1 MIRRTFRGLVQLLGA
16 LGAGL
21 AILLV
26 LAAWRLSS
34 GPITLAFLS
43 PYIEKALSA
52 EDGSL
57 AIRLDNTILTWAGW
71 ERTLDVR
78 VLNVRAVG
86 AGGTAVA
93 VVPELSLSLSVKAL
107 IKGVVAP
114 RSIELYRPSL
124 QVARRE
130 DGTLEVGFGQGAD
143 ASDVLSSRLLERL
156 SKEPDEI
163 GPMGYLSRIVVR
175 DADVLIVDRRLDTVW
190 HAPHAEVSLRR
201 DADGIEGEISLDLES
216 AGRVTRV
223 DLLGGYRRST
233 ERLDFGVRFSD
244 LVPATF
250 ARLSPHFAALAAA
263 AVPLS
268 GRLLVSL
275 KMDGGVEAVDFEMK
289 GGAGR
294 IDLPAPLAQSVGVA
308 GLTLNG
314 LYRGAD
320 QVLTVD
326 QLTVDLGEEGSLLM
340 PAADGHRTPLRS
352 LTARATLDEGGDHL
366 EVTSVEA
373 DLGGPT
379 ASLTADIRRDGGET
393 RIRAEGTLREVPA
406 DDAHLYWPAAWGRD
420 PHAWVTAN
428 LSAGRVVEAR
438 ASVEAV
444 VGAGGDV
451 AITSLTGDMRLAGM
465 TVDYLSPMPK
475 AVRVDGTATFTRQ
488 RFDISISKGE
498 VFGLTT
504 NEGHLT
510 FTGLDE
516 YDQYLDLDLVIQGPV
531 KRAIQL
537 IDRKPLGLASK
548 INIDPNQSSGEATTR
563 LKLYFILEKA
573 VTIDQVKVSAVSRMR
588 KLAVANAILGRSISN
603 GDLDLKIDNRSMVVS
618 GKANLGTIP
627 GTLEWRRN
635 FDDKAPVH
643 SIYVLKGTVGDKER
657 EEEFGLTFAP
667 FSPEFISGPIGAEVR
682 WEVLASGQGRMKT
695 KLDLSQASLAL
706 PEAGWSK
713 PAGDAGSA
721 EVDLALQGERI
732 TGIPSFTVAARDL
745 KARGSVAINAASGR
759 LERLDLAQLAFG
771 RTDLKGAMV
780 AGADGGWTVSVHGPS
795 FDLEPVMDDLFSD
808 DSAPTEPED
817 KPNLSVAV
825 DLGQVWIG
833 PGQAI
838 HQIRGTMAR
847 SAGKWRAVT
856 LAGVLV
862 GDRTL
867 TVRIEPGKDGNRN
880 LTVLSNDAGE
890 TLRTFGYYENM
901 IGGDLDIRGTFDDAV
916 PGAPLTGRL
925 TATDFRVIKAPV
937 LAHLVS
943 YVALTGIVDALQGPG
958 LSFSDL
964 DIPFTQHEGV
974 ITLKDGRVH
983 GSALG
988 FTASGKIFTHA
999 EVLDVE
1005 GTLVPA
1011 YAINSALGNIPFIG
1025 GLFSG
1030 GEKGGGVFAAT
1041 YKMTGPM
1048 EKPKVTVNPLSVLAP
1063 GFLRNLFGIFDGA
1076 DTPSPAAPEP
1086 APKLLAPR

>member
-1 MIRRTFRGLVQLLGA
+1 M
-16 LGAGL
+16 
-21 AILLV
+21 LV

-43 PYIEKALSA
+43 PYIERALSA

-57 AIRLDNTILTWAGW
+57 AIRLDDTILTWAGW

-107 IKGVVAP
+107 LKGIVAP

-124 QVARRE
+124 QVTRRE
-130 DGTLEVGFGQGAD
+130 DGTLEVGFGQGAE
-143 ASDVLSSRLLERL
+143 ASDVLSSRLLARL
-156 SKEPDEI
+156 SAEPDEV

-175 DADVLIVDRRLDTVW
+175 DADLMIVDRRLDTLW
-190 HAPHAEVSLRR
+190 RAPHAEVSLRR
-201 DADGIEGEISLDLES
+201 DADGVEGEISLDLES
-216 AGRVTRV
+216 DERVTRV
-223 DLLGGYRRST
+223 VLLGGYRRST
-233 ERLDFGVRFSD
+233 DRLDFGVRFSD

-250 ARLSPHFAALAAA
+250 ARLSPQFAALEGA

-268 GRLLVSL
+268 GRLLVSM

-289 GGAGR
+289 GGAGQ
-294 IDLPAPLAQSVGVA
+294 IDLPAPLAQSVEVA
-308 GLTLNG
+308 GLTVNG

-326 QLTVDLGEEGSLLM
+326 NLTVDLGEGGSLLM
-340 PAADGHRTPLRS
+340 PAADGHRAPLRS
-352 LTARATLDEGGDHL
+352 LTARLNLAEGGNHL
-366 EVTSVEA
+366 EVVSVEA

-379 ASLTADIRRDGGET
+379 ATLTADIRRDGGET
-393 RIRAEGTLREVPA
+393 RIRAEGTLQEVPA
-406 DDAHLYWPAAWGRD
+406 DDVGRYWPAAWGKD
-420 PHAWVTAN
+420 AHTWVTAN
-428 LSAGRVVEAR
+428 MSAGRVAEAR
-438 ASVEAV
+438 VNVEAV
-444 VGAGGDV
+444 VRGGDDV
-451 AITSLTGDMRLAGM
+451 AITHLSGDMRLVGM

-475 AVRVDGTATFTRQ
+475 AIRVDGTATFNRH
-488 RFDISISKGE
+488 RFDIAVSRGE
-498 VFGLTT
+498 AFGLTSS
-504 NEGHLT
+504 EGHLT

-516 YDQYLDLDLVIQGPV
+516 YDQYLEVDLAIQGPA

-537 IDRKPLGLASK
+537 IDHKPLGLASK
-548 INIDPNQSSGEATTR
+548 INIDPNQSSGDAKAR
-563 LKLYFILEKA
+563 LKLKFILEHDL
-573 VTIDQVKVSAVSRMR
+573 TIDQVTVSATARLR
-588 KLAVANAILGRSISN
+588 KLSVANAILGRSISN
-603 GDLDLKIDNRSMVVS
+603 GDLNLRLDNRSMVVS
-618 GKANLGTIP
+618 GKAHLGTIP

-635 FDDKAPVH
+635 FDDKAPVQAL
-643 SIYVLKGTVGDKER
+643 YVLKGTVDDKQR

-667 FSPEFISGPIGAEVR
+667 FSPEFIHGPIGADVR
-682 WEVLASGQGRMKT
+682 WEILASGQGRMKT

-713 PAGDAGSA
+713 PAGGAGSA
-721 EVDLALQGERI
+721 EVDLILQGERI

-745 KARGSVAINAASGR
+745 KVRGSVAIDEASGR
-759 LERLDLAQLAFG
+759 LERVDLAELAFG
-771 RTDLKGAMV
+771 RTDLKGAIV
-780 AGADGGWTVSVHGPS
+780 AGADGGWTVSAHGAS
-795 FDLEPVMDDLFSD
+795 FDLEPVIDDLFSD
-808 DSAPTEPED
+808 KSALKETEG

-825 DLGQVWIG
+825 DLDQVWIG

-838 HQIRGTMAR
+838 RQVRGTLAR
-847 SAGKWRAVT
+847 AGGKWRAVT
-856 LAGVLV
+856 LASVLV

-880 LTVLSNDAGE
+880 LTVVSNDAGE

-901 IGGDLDIRGTFDDAV
+901 VGGNLDIRGTFDDAA

-988 FTASGKIFTHA
+988 FTASGKIFTYA

-1011 YAINSALGNIPFIG
+1011 YAVNSALGNIPFIG

-1041 YKMTGPM
+1041 YKMTGPI

-1063 GFLRNLFGIFDGA
+1063 GFLRKLFGIFDGA
-1076 DTPSPAAPEP
+1076 DTPPPVPPAEP
-1086 APKLLAPR
+1086 APRLLAPR

>member
-1 MIRRTFRGLVQLLGA
+1 MQVLGA

-21 AILLV
+21 AIVLV

-34 GPITLAFLS
+34 GPITLGFLS

-52 EDGSL
+52 EDGSI
-57 AIRLDNTILTWAGW
+57 AVRLDTTILTWAGW

-107 IKGVVAP
+107 LKGIVAP

-130 DGTLEVGFGQGAD
+130 DGTLEVGFGQGAE

-156 SKEPDEI
+156 SAEPDEV
-163 GPMGYLSRIVVR
+163 GPMGYLSRVAIR
-175 DADVLIVDRRLDTVW
+175 DADVLIVDRQLDTVW
-190 HAPHAEVSLRR
+190 RAPHAEVSLRR
-201 DADGIEGEISLDLES
+201 DAAGIEGEASLDLE
-216 AGRVTRV
+216 GDERLTRV
-223 DLLGGYRRST
+223 VLLGGYRRG
-233 ERLDFGVRFSD
+233 EHRVDFGVKFSD

-250 ARLSPHFAALAAA
+250 ARLSSRLAALGGV

-275 KMDGGVEAVDFEMK
+275 KLDGGVEAVDFEIK

-294 IDLPAPLAQSVGVA
+294 IDLPAPLAQSLDVT

-320 QVLTVD
+320 QVLAVE
-326 QLTVDLGEEGSLLM
+326 QLTLNLGEDGSLLL
-340 PAADGHRTPLRS
+340 PSSNGHRAPLRS
-352 LTARATLDEGGDHL
+352 LTARANLDEGGDHL
-366 EVTSVEA
+366 EVLSVEA

-379 ASLTADIRRDGGET
+379 ATLTGDIRREGGET
-393 RIRAEGTLREVPA
+393 RIRAEGMLYEVPA
-406 DDAHLYWPAAWGRD
+406 DDAHLYWPAAWGTD
-420 PHAWVTAN
+420 AHTWVTAN
-428 LSAGRVVEAR
+428 LSAGRIVEAR
-438 ASVEAV
+438 ASVAAT

-451 AITSLTGDMRLAGM
+451 AVTSLTGDMRLAGM

-475 AVRVDGTATFTRQ
+475 AVRVDGTATFNRQ
-488 RFDISISKGE
+488 RFDITISRGE

-516 YDQYLDLDLVIQGPV
+516 YDQYLDLDLAIQGPV

-537 IDRKPLGLASK
+537 IDRKPLGLAAK
-548 INIDPNQSSGEATTR
+548 INIDPNQSSGEANTR

-573 VTIDQVKVSAVSRMR
+573 VTIDQVKVSAASKMR
-588 KLAVANAILGRSISN
+588 KLSVANAILGRGISN
-603 GDLDLKIDNRSMVVS
+603 GELSLKIDNRGMVVS

-635 FDDKAPVH
+635 FNDKAPVRA
-643 SIYVLKGTVGDKER
+643 IYVLKGTVGDKQR

-667 FSPEFISGPIGAEVR
+667 FSPEFIKGPIGAEVR
-682 WEVLASGQGRMKT
+682 WEMLASGQGRMKT

-713 PAGDAGSA
+713 PAGGPGSA

-732 TGIPSFTVAARDL
+732 TGIPSFTIAAQDL
-745 KARGSVAINAASGR
+745 KVRGSVAIGAASGG
-759 LERLDLAQLAFG
+759 LERVDLAELAFG

-780 AGADGGWTVSVHGPS
+780 AGADGGWTVTAHGAS
-795 FDLEPVMDDLFSD
+795 FDLEPVMDDLLSD
-808 DSAPTEPED
+808 DSALTETKG

-825 DLGQVWIG
+825 DLDQVWVG

-838 HQIRGTMAR
+838 RQVRGTLAR
-847 SAGKWRAVT
+847 ADGKWRAVT
-856 LAGVLV
+856 LGGVLV

-867 TVRIEPGKDGNRN
+867 SVRVEPGKDGNRN
-880 LTVLSNDAGE
+880 LIVASNDAGE

-901 IGGDLDIRGTFDDAV
+901 IGGNLDIRGTFDDAAR
-916 PGAPLTGRL
+916 GTPLTGRL

-943 YVALTGIVDALQGPG
+943 YMALTGIVDALQGPG

-964 DIPFTQHEGV
+964 DIPFVQHEGV

-1041 YKMTGPM
+1041 YKMTGPV

-1076 DTPSPAAPEP
+1076 DTPSPATPAEP
-1086 APKLLAPR
+1086 APKLFAPR